1 MQGRA
6 GIGLL
11 NKELDNSI
19 LPDLPGNTNS
29 DMCLNNKES
38 AVVQLLNASFLSE
51 YLTCE
56 VTKQNKKCYVFV
68 VTKHK

>member
-19 LPDLPGNTNS
+19 LPDLPGNSNRGDVS
-29 DMCLNNKES
+29 
-38 AVVQLLNASFLSE
+38 
-51 YLTCE
+51 
-56 VTKQNKKCYVFV
+56 
-68 VTKHK
+68 